1 MSQQAYRALTR
12 LRSAARAHEHV
23 YKAVERSLGKLGTE
37 YLDAYYIH
45 SPLASPAQR
54 AKAWCVGGVREG
66 CGEAVRACVVLCCVV
81 LCCVLEG
88 GGGWGGGG
96 LGGQG

>member
-1 MSQQAYRALTR
+1 MRTLSCQLNDIVRKKLPNTRTSPTHAYRALTR

-54 AKAWCVGGVREG
+54 AKAWCVGGVRG
-66 CGEAVRACVVLCCVV
+66 MRWVV
-81 LCCVLEG
+81 
-88 GGGWGGGG
+88 GWE
-96 LGGQG
+96 